1 MNFLTRSLGESSYA
15 TTTRAFRRHR
25 IRLNGCTALAGA
37 LVALAVIAPK
47 SAQAAP
53 GACGAPVDGAVNC
66 AADGQYPDGIQYNI
80 DPPLPAD
87 LTVNIE
93 AGALIGTETAPGIQI
108 ANLNGSAILNAA
120 GTTVTTFGDEHAGIV
135 GVVNNGDLTIN
146 AGNVYTHGRFYSDG
160 IVTSNGTGQT
170 NITAGTVTTEAYRS
184 YGVASLSKGGDL
196 TIDVGTVLTEGA
208 ESMGV
213 RATMDGTYGNGNIA
227 LHLGDVTTLGV
238 DATGVNAFNYSQ
250 SGTVSVSAGA
260 ITTVGDD
267 SGAVQTGSY
276 GATSIDVATVK
287 TSGAHSAGVSAVT
300 IYGDLAVTA
309 GTVATTGEASY
320 GMFAHSF
327 YGNVSVTADT
337 VTTRKDY
344 SAGIYAHSNLGA
356 ASLTANTVETRG
368 SNAQGVFVAG
378 GKGATLSIDH
388 ISTFGDGSTGAVIL
402 GGTPYI
408 DDAGNFHL
416 SQGDTT
422 ISVGDVSTSGNNSG
436 GIHSVTYG
444 NNTLH
449 VGSVKTSGE
458 NSYGIAAI
466 AVVGSNSITV
476 GSISTEG
483 NASGGIFASSA
494 APYGPNSDLTL
505 KVGNIETKGEFSKG
519 IRVLADRDDANIT
532 LSGTIKTAG
541 YESQGIFAETKY
553 STANIDNQGKI
564 ITTGLY
570 SGGIR
575 VTSFNA
581 HTNINGGIVET
592 HGDRSIGVEVYGV
605 AFHEEEKSIN
615 VSVKSVTTTG
625 ALATGI
631 NLVNPDSGFTNF
643 SEAAGSSIAGGKSD
657 IALVSGLVQTSGDQ
671 ANAIQ
676 INGVGNVT
684 VDSTDTL
691 SAKAMAMVV
700 NARELAD
707 VTIRGVTRGGGAD
720 AAQITG
726 ADVHVALTSGGSI
739 TGALNGLVVGAVGP
753 YVPPAPG
760 AGGGGSFREAAVT
773 ASSSG
778 TIVIDNA
785 GTIAGGTGS
794 AVLVTAGTASLT
806 NSGKIQ
812 GAVTFA
818 DGDDRLTNSG
828 TFVATKDSDFGA
840 GNDLFVNT
848 GKLVLQPGGK
858 AGNVT
863 LLGLE
868 TFQNH
873 GLVELRNGVGGD
885 TLTLSGQYV
894 ASGKAAIGLDLGGNG
909 IADKLIVNGSVTGT
923 SSILLNVTDSN
934 AVLLA
939 TPVTLVQVGGG
950 VAANAFSIANQSVGL
965 VTYGLIFNAA
975 NNSFQLS
982 AQAGAPVYRLTE
994 VNQGAQA
1001 IGRQSGDAWR
1011 SHMAELRDVDEP
1023 TRQVWGQA
1031 YGQVDRRHENRTVA
1045 VAGSTA
1051 QSYDVGYRQDY
1062 YGAQVGVDLGGQRAE
1077 NGNGLLFGATG
1088 GYLSSHMNFRVGAD
1102 RVHFDAFNVG
1112 GYAAGRAGPLFANL
1126 LGQYVHYRTAINGVA
1141 QWSDRFDGNGYG
1153 VQGEVGARLGTDTLF
1168 AEPVASLAWQ
1178 KTDLGTLH
1186 ALGQSLTFDSDSGL
1200 TGSVGARL
1208 GGSVTMAGRGKAM
1221 FYAKASYVHALSGK
1235 GGLLFTSGGTSEA
1248 IAGTRLGDY
1257 GQAAVG
1263 VNVIP
1268 AGRVSGFIEGD
1279 ADFGGSTHG
1288 GGGRVGIRFQL

>member
-1 MNFLTRSLGESSYA
+1 MNFLTRSLGDSSCA

-53 GACGAPVDGAVNC
+53 AACGTPVDGVVNC
-66 AADGQYPDGIQYNI
+66 PADGHYPDGIQYNI

-93 AGALIGTETAPGIQI
+93 AGALISTETAPGIQI
-108 ANLNGSAILNAA
+108 ANLNGSATLDAA
-120 GTTVTTFGDEHAGIV
+120 GTTVTTFGDEQAGIV

-146 AGNVYTHGRFYSDG
+146 AGNVYTHGRYYSDG
-160 IVTSNGTGQT
+160 IVTSNGTGKT
-170 NITAGTVTTEAYRS
+170 HITAGTVTTEAYRS
-184 YGVASLSKGGDL
+184 YGVAALSKGGDL

-213 RATMDGTYGNGNIA
+213 RATMDGTYGNGDIA

-260 ITTVGDD
+260 ITTVGED
-267 SGAVQTGSY
+267 SAAVQTGSY

-327 YGNVSVTADT
+327 YGDVSVTADT

-344 SAGIYAHSNLGA
+344 SAGIYAHGNLGV

-422 ISVGDVSTSGNNSG
+422 ASVGDITTSGNNSD

-458 NSYGIAAI
+458 NSYGIVAI
-466 AVVGSNSITV
+466 AVVGFNSITV

-483 NASGGIFASSA
+483 NSSGGIFAFSA

-505 KVGNIETKGEFSKG
+505 NVGNIETKGEFSKG
-519 IRVLADRDDANIT
+519 IRVLVDHDDANIT

-553 STANIDNQGKI
+553 NTANIDNQGKI

-575 VTSFNA
+575 VTGFNA

-592 HGDRSIGVEVYGV
+592 HGDRSIGVEVYAIASRGGG
-605 AFHEEEKSIN
+605 EKSIN
-615 VSVKSVTTTG
+615 VNVESVTTTG
-625 ALATGI
+625 ALSTGI
-631 NLVNPDSGFTNF
+631 NLLNPDSGFTNY
-643 SEAAGSSIAGGKSD
+643 SAAAGGSNAGGQND
-657 IALVSGLVQTSGDQ
+657 ITLVSGLVHTFGDQ

-684 VDSTDTL
+684 VDATDTL

-700 NARELAD
+700 TARELAD
-707 VTIRGVTRGGGAD
+707 VTIRGITSGGGGD

-726 ADVHVALTSGGSI
+726 ADVHVALTSGGSVS
-739 TGALNGLVVGAVGP
+739 GAVNGLVVGAVGP

-760 AGGGGSFREAAVT
+760 GGSFREAVT

-818 DGDDRLTNSG
+818 DGDDRLTNGG

-868 TFQNH
+868 TFQNN
-873 GLVELRNGVGGD
+873 GLVELRNGVAGD

-894 ASGKAAIGLDLGGNG
+894 ASGNAAIGLDLGGNG
-909 IADKLIVNGSVTGT
+909 IADKLIVDGSVTGT
-923 SSILLNVTDSN
+923 SSILLNVTDSD

-939 TPVTLVQVGGG
+939 KPVTLVQAGGG
-950 VAANAFSIANQSVGL
+950 VAADAFSIANQSVGF
-965 VTYGLIFNAA
+965 VTYGLSFNAA

-982 AQAGAPVYRLTE
+982 AQAGAPVYRLTQ
-994 VNQGAQA
+994 VNEGAQA
-1001 IGRQSGDAWR
+1001 IGQQSGDAWR

-1031 YGQVDRRHENRTVA
+1031 YGRVDRRRENRTVA

-1062 YGAQVGVDLGGQRAE
+1062 DGAQVGVDFGGQRAE

-1088 GYLSSHMNFRVGAD
+1088 GYLSSHMNFRAGGD
-1102 RVHFDAFNVG
+1102 RVHFDAFNIG

-1126 LGQYVHYRTAINGVA
+1126 LGQYVHYRTTINGVA
-1141 QWSDRFDGNGYG
+1141 QWSDRLNGNGYG
-1153 VQGEVGARLGTDTLF
+1153 VQGEVGARLGSDTLF

-1208 GGSVTMAGRGKAM
+1208 GGSVAMAGRGKAM
-1221 FYAKASYVHALSGK
+1221 FYGKASYVHALSGK

-1288 GGGRVGIRFQL
+1288 VGGRAGIRFQL